1 MNTERPEELA
11 DGAPSYPVAPT
22 VDEPG
27 FVPGLLV
34 RRYHPAC
41 PAWGEIRHIT
51 SGKRVVYLR
60 TFAALQP
67 ALDAL
72 AAADW
77 TGPAEVVAQNREAFD
92 AALLVEGVTHG

>member
-1 MNTERPEELA
+1 MERPEELA
-11 DGAPSYPVAPT
+11 DGVPSYPVTPPAAVACT
-22 VDEPG
+22 
-27 FVPGLLV
+27 VPGLTV
-34 RRYHPAC
+34 RRYHPNC

-77 TGPAEVVAQNREAFD
+77 TGPAEVVTQNREAFD
-92 AALLVEGVTHG
+92 TALLVEGVTHG